1 MMFGT
6 NDAVEMKRDAYGIPA
21 GTKGKVLA
29 IVRRSKHAKA
39 AERKPTLIVEFD
51 RVVAERVNAVMMTV
65 HETDLRESA

>member
-1 MMFGT
+1 MFGK

-29 IVRRSKHAKA
+29 IVRRSKHAKMT
-39 AERKPTLIVEFD
+39 ERKPTLIVEFD
-51 RVVAERVNAVMMTV
+51 RGNTIMMTV

>member
-1 MMFGT
+1 MQFSQ

-29 IVRRSKHAKA
+29 VVRRSKRAKV

-51 RVVAERVNAVMMTV
+51 RIIADRVNAIMMTV